1 VKANATMT
9 SRSVRYRSIDL
20 MRGCAVAVMVIVH
33 FLENLA
39 GTRDWSPDGFGAP
52 IFVFL
57 TGVSYRLWVDSR
69 RRRGAGSGQISQET
83 IRRGLFLVGL
93 GFVFNALV
101 WLPED
106 LFTWDVLTFLGC
118 SMCALN
124 VVRMMP
130 TPAVLLVIALSIVL
144 SPVMQQVV
152 DYPAYWVNGYFETEL
167 TLSELLTG
175 FLVTGYFPIFPWIA
189 LPLSGYV
196 AAPVVLGMPEFGLV
210 SGTRLRAKLQ
220 WSAAGAILL
229 VLVVVAVRMFWP
241 QSIQWLP
248 AWTMFPASC
257 SYVTGVLGMVIL
269 LLGGLHGWIDEQQVS
284 WIPAGLLQCAQR
296 FSRYSLT
303 IYLLH
308 HAVHLWPLWI
318 YGDFSAGDPTLF
330 WGRAMP
336 WWPACLLSLL
346 FLICSDRLL
355 KFVEQRRVP
364 TVEALMRWLSEN
376 DSSP

>member
-1 VKANATMT
+1 MT
-9 SRSVRYRSIDL
+9 SSGIRYRSIDL
-20 MRGCAVAVMVIVH
+20 MRGYAVAVMVIVH

-57 TGVSYRLWVDSR
+57 TGVSYRLWLESR
-69 RRRGAGSGQISQET
+69 HRRGVGSGQISQET

-130 TPAVLLVIALSIVL
+130 TPAVLLAIVLSIVL

-167 TLSELLTG
+167 TLSELLSG
-175 FLVTGYFPIFPWIA
+175 FLDTGYFPIFPWIA
-189 LPLSGYV
+189 LPLSGFV
-196 AAPVVLGMPEFGLV
+196 AAPVVLGGAG
-210 SGTRLRAKLQ
+210 SACRLRAKLR
-220 WSAAGAILL
+220 WFAASAILL
-229 VLVVVAVRMFWP
+229 VLAIALLRTTWP
-241 QSIQWLP
+241 QSTQWLP
-248 AWTMFPASC
+248 AWTMFPASVT
-257 SYVTGVLGMVIL
+257 YLTGVLGMVIL
-269 LLGGLHGWIDEQQVS
+269 LLSGLHGWIDEQQVS
-284 WIPAGLLQCAQR
+284 WIPGGLLQSAQR

-303 IYLLH
+303 IYLVH

-318 YGDFSAGDPTLF
+318 YGYYSAGAPTLY
-330 WGRAMP
+330 WGVALP
-336 WWPACLLSLL
+336 WWPAFLLSLF
-346 FLICSDRLL
+346 FLICSDRIL
-355 KFVEQRRVP
+355 KSVERRRVP
-364 TVEALMRWLSEN
+364 TVETCMRWLSEQ
-376 DSSP
+376 SG